1 MIINFVVTFMLVYL
15 YEGIGFSTAGV
26 AALTV
31 ILTITK
37 IWDAVNDIIMD
48 VIVDRT
54 LTRQAKQR
62 PYLLFTALPIALLT
76 VMLFSVPDM
85 KEVYM
90 LIYIGVVYILWDMLY
105 TRAMFHIGDLRWR

>member
-15 YEGIGFSTAGV
+15 YEGIGFSAAGV

-54 LTRQAKQR
+54 RTR
-62 PYLLFTALPIALLT
+62 
-76 VMLFSVPDM
+76 
-85 KEVYM
+85 
-90 LIYIGVVYILWDMLY
+90 
-105 TRAMFHIGDLRWR
+105 